1 MENNSNSTI
10 KVFQEGTIRR
20 VTDLLFKS
28 LLSLQSRRKGHATFL
43 ITIHQCYSNVQR
55 GRYKFLTQNI
65 RAFLRQPLPSSE
77 ISSPTSPCL
86 AQYTLAILTILWL
99 PTHTMESFICTLF
112 SLLMLTQYLEGPCI
126 LRCQTYVLILKDSSQ
141 RISPSTS
148 HIPHAFSSLSFLS
161 SNSVSQIIMNIC

>member
-20 VTDLLFKS
+20 VTYLSFKS

-43 ITIHQCYSNVQR
+43 ITIHQCYSNIQR

-65 RAFLRQPLPSSE
+65 RAFFRQPLPSSE

-86 AQYTLAILTILWL
+86 AQYTLAILSILC
-99 PTHTMESFICTLF
+99 IRY

-126 LRCQTYVLILKDSSQ
+126 LRCQTYTLILKDSPQ
-141 RISPSTS
+141 HISPSTS

>member
-20 VTDLLFKS
+20 VTYLSFKS

-43 ITIHQCYSNVQR
+43 ITIHQCYSNIQR

-65 RAFLRQPLPSSE
+65 RAFFRQPLPSSE

-86 AQYTLAILTILWL
+86 AQYTLAILSILWF
-99 PTHTMESFICTLF
+99 PTHTLECFVHTLF
-112 SLLMLTQYLEGPCI
+112 SAHADPVSGRPLYSQVPDIHINPKRLTS
-126 LRCQTYVLILKDSSQ
+126 TY
-141 RISPSTS
+141 
-148 HIPHAFSSLSFLS
+148 
-161 SNSVSQIIMNIC
+161 